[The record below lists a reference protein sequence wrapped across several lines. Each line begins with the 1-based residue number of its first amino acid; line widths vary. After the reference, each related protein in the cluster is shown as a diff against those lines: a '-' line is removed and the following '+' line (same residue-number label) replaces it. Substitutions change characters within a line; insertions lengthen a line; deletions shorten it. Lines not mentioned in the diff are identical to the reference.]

1 MNLPADQFSIYKVI
15 VIGDDDVGKTSLIRR
30 YATGD
35 MNSIPSDTPI
45 GAMPDPVFHPKIVAL
60 GENHVKLVIWD
71 MGDQARFA
79 EIRAQFYK
87 GAHAAALVY
96 DVTSPSS
103 FLNLMHWRDELQSNV
118 PLIPTIVVGNKHDL
132 VSIVPP
138 EEVRG
143 WTTGLGMK
151 FVAASAKNGEGVGD
165 LFLDLA
171 HLSVLEEQRRTER
184 QRVIRRYAHS

>member
-30 YATGD
+30 FITGD
-35 MNSIPSDTPI
+35 MNGLPCDAPI
-45 GAMPDPVFHPKIVAL
+45 AATPDPVFQTKIVAL
-60 GENHVKLVIWD
+60 GENLVKLVIWD
-71 MGDQARFA
+71 MGDQARFS

-118 PLIPTIVVGNKHDL
+118 PLIPTVVVGNKHDL
-132 VSIVPP
+132 MSIVPA
-138 EEVRG
+138 EEVGG
-143 WTTGLGMK
+143 WTKGLGMK
-151 FVAASAKNGEGVGD
+151 FVAASAKNGEGVESI
-165 LFLDLA
+165 FLDLA
-171 HLSVLEEQRRTER
+171 RLSVLEEQRRTER
-184 QRVIRRYAHS
+184 QRMVRRYAHS